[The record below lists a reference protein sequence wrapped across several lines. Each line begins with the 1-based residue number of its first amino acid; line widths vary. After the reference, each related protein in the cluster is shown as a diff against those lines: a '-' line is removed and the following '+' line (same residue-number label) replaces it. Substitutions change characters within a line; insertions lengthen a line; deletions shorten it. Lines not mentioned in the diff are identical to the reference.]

1 MCLPARPAWIPSCS
15 PSCIGQEAGHICSA
29 PFWASVNVS
38 VTGGFFEFVRTCGH
52 AGSSM
57 GSSHLYNS
65 SAGGTHCSSAHRHQ
79 RRRCAGCLH
88 PDVNV
93 CTPYCTK
100 GLAVC
105 TQLPPAAAT
114 QHLACICCVCA
125 AAFPVRGPHAPASNF
140 AQQILQQ
147 ATFLRYH
154 CYRTRWKE
162 AAVPPSGPVC
172 WQQALC

>member
-1 MCLPARPAWIPSCS
+1 MLSAVL
-15 PSCIGQEAGHICSA
+15 GQRQCFGHGRLVRVREDVRSR
-29 PFWASVNVS
+29 WQQH
-38 VTGGFFEFVRTCGH
+38 GFD
-52 AGSSM
+52 
-57 GSSHLYNS
+57 LYNS

-114 QHLACICCVCA
+114 QHLACICYVCA

-172 WQQALC
+172 WQQALCQHVGTRCAPHAPATRSPFSP